1 MKRNILIWFR
11 TIVTMVVVGTL
22 AMMVFS
28 LRGELRRTKAALERA
43 NAELRSCSIKAA
55 AQEQKKGGVYVLCRF
70 DLKAD
75 ADIAAY
81 KKKTLGVIPQ
91 VHAEK
96 GCRLYTLLEDA
107 KTDWEAPKR
116 FGERTFWM
124 VEKWDSIE
132 DLKAHLQAPHMK
144 AFAPTVSGMRSSST
158 FHVLEEV
165 R

>member
-1 MKRNILIWFR
+1 MKRNILVWFR
-11 TIVTMVVVGTL
+11 TVVTVIVVGTL
-22 AMMVFS
+22 ASMVFS
-28 LRGELRRTKAALERA
+28 LRGELERTKAALVA
-43 NAELRSCSIKAA
+43 LKACRLNNKSNC
-55 AQEQKKGGVYVLCRF
+55 EKKDGGVYVLCRF
-70 DLKAD
+70 DLKSD
-75 ADIAAY
+75 ADIADY
-81 KKKTLGVIPQ
+81 KAKTLGVIPK

-107 KTDWEAPKR
+107 KTDWSAPMR

-132 DLKAHLQAPHMK
+132 DLKAHINAPHMK
-144 AFAPTVSGMRSSST
+144 EFAPTVSGMRSAST

>member
-1 MKRNILIWFR
+1 MKRNVLMWFR
-11 TIVTMVVVGTL
+11 TIVTMIVVGTL

-28 LRGELRRTKAALERA
+28 LRGELERTKAALRA
-43 NAELRSCSIKAA
+43 CSVKGE
-55 AQEQKKGGVYVLCRF
+55 AQKDDKDAVYVLCRF

-75 ADIAAY
+75 ADIADY
-81 KKKTLGVIPQ
+81 KKKTLDVIPK

-107 KTDWEAPKR
+107 KTDWKAPMR

-132 DLKAHLQAPHMK
+132 DLKAHIQAPHMK
-144 AFAPTVSGMRSSST
+144 AFAPTVSGMRTSST
-158 FHVLEEV
+158 FHVLKECKV
-165 R
+165 SP